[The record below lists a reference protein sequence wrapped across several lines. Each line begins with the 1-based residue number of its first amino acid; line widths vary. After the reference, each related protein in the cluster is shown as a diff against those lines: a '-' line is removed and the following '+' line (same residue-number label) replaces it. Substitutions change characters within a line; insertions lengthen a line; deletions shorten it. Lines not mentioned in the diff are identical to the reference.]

1 MYILLH
7 ACSETSSLNK
17 IMKLYAFS
25 SNLSKIA
32 VLKLNEEVEITS
44 TYQKNERF
52 ILSKEKAWCSVQNHV
67 TKALAIISKMT
78 DAVLNDVDVR
88 ENGTSQ
94 NHKNVT
100 QMRIH
105 ATTLLRHVQAGMWRK
120 TWIYSSYAKTKKY

>member
-1 MYILLH
+1 
-7 ACSETSSLNK
+7 
-17 IMKLYAFS
+17 
-25 SNLSKIA
+25 
-32 VLKLNEEVEITS
+32 
-44 TYQKNERF
+44 
-52 ILSKEKAWCSVQNHV
+52 
-67 TKALAIISKMT
+67 MT

-120 TWIYSSYAKTKKY
+120 TWLYSSYAKTKKY